1 MTRKRPRK
9 TEAPKDFPKKKQKV
23 GKGKSTPENVTV
35 VNFKSRSVVVPGQ
48 LQRTIEPTTHKKLTL
63 QVRVC
68 VCVCACMCKCVEWV
82 GGWVHMCNCMYATM
96 LLVVSALLFF
106 IVFVSFST
114 EPTDPDW
121 TLQTLCE
128 TRGTKRNP

>member
-48 LQRTIEPTTHKKLTL
+48 LQRTNEPTTHRKLSL

-68 VCVCACMCKCVEWV
+68 VCVHVQVCEMGVWMGTHV
-82 GGWVHMCNCMYATM
+82 QLYVCNYASTA
-96 LLVVSALLFF
+96 VSALLFF
-106 IVFVSFST
+106 IMFVSFST
-114 EPTDPDW
+114 EPTGPDW

-128 TRGTKRNP
+128 TRGTKRNL